1 MEHCISLFR
10 NKQIEKSYKLYVTE
24 TLRSISENT
33 SRNGGVHMTK
43 GFGDI
48 LDGFYNTQTDKISD
62 EEKADEIKG
71 KIFSKLRGE

>member
-1 MEHCISLFR
+1 
-10 NKQIEKSYKLYVTE
+10 
-24 TLRSISENT
+24 
-33 SRNGGVHMTK
+33 MTK